1 MSLTKMMPD
10 QTLLPLILVLILH
23 FSVSIVHCQD
33 RPCYL
38 TGKVALP
45 KDVIPPADVKCV
57 AGNILG
63 KIPNLEVASK
73 KFSDIDFSKA
83 GTTPGGFALA
93 QFTAGGNNNADTLG
107 VVGKLYTA
115 ANAALRD
122 RGDKKILVKLK
133 VVDFFIASQ
142 LDTVNN
148 NPKGVVR
155 NLKKTIKNCEKSCNK
170 ADCDKLISMFTA
182 AGGKPETLEGC
193 SQPKRSKA

>member
-1 MSLTKMMPD
+1 MSLTKMMPN

-73 KFSDIDFSKA
+73 KF
-83 GTTPGGFALA
+83 
-93 QFTAGGNNNADTLG
+93 FTAGGNNNADTLG

-133 VVDFFIASQ
+133 VQ